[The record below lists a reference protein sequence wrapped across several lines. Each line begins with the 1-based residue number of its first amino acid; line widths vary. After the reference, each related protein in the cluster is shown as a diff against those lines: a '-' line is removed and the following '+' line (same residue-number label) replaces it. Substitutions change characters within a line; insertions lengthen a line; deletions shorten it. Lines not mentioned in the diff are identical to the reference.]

1 MNFKALENLI
11 DIDKHIENQFKSFF
25 TTQEVL
31 RRMEIDKKSIDDMIV
46 ICPLDMINKYY
57 ELSYIY
63 NNYGDWFKGSPYSDD
78 IFITFLDRDFNLIDF
93 GVTKYE

>member
-11 DIDKHIENQFKSFF
+11 DMDKHIENQFKSFF

-31 RRMEIDKKSIDDMIV
+31 RRMEIEKKSIDDMIV
-46 ICPLDMINKYY
+46 IYPLDMINKHY

-63 NNYGDWFKGSPYSDD
+63 NNYGDWFKASPYSDD
-78 IFITFLDRDFNLIDF
+78 IYVTFLDRDIKLIDF
-93 GVTKYE
+93 GTKYE